1 MIQDGIERFTK
12 EVPGPKALKGLEGEL
27 LKQRKALL
35 ADLNKVLS
43 NEQIEK
49 ALRFVGKDDVEHFL
63 NLLNRLKNNPTLD
76 KVIPQLGEYYTKDR
90 GTRFVLDYASRFQ
103 DNVIN
108 RIRFEEMV
116 KVFNEFG
123 DETKRVYDFAVGPVK
138 YELKAWTR
146 WAHWSDEAFLNQF
159 VKDIASIDNL
169 NNLQWVYMKTE
180 NITNITLYQY
190 VVKALNNG
198 KKLDKLSDI
207 DVNKLIKLSGIEDI
221 NDANKADYLI
231 RYLSDKSNFDKIFKV
246 VEL

>member
-90 GTRFVLDYASRFQ
+90 GARFVLDYASRFQ

-123 DETKRVYDFAVGPVK
+123 DETKRVYDFTVGMKK

-159 VKDIASIDNL
+159 VKDIANINNL
-169 NNLQWVYMKTE
+169 NNLQWVFMKTE
-180 NITNITLYQY
+180 DITNITLYQY
-190 VVKALNNG
+190 VVKALSNSKGREMFSKVNIV
-198 KKLDKLSDI
+198 KIKEIIKLKDITEVNKVDKLI
-207 DVNKLIKLSGIEDI
+207 
-221 NDANKADYLI
+221 DYL
-231 RYLSDKSNFDKIFKV
+231 SKKENFDKIFKI

>member
-90 GTRFVLDYASRFQ
+90 GARFVLDYASRFQ

-116 KVFNEFG
+116 RVFNEFG
-123 DETKRVYDFAVGPVK
+123 DETKRVYDFTVGMKK
-138 YELKAWTR
+138 YELKAWIR

-169 NNLQWVYMKTE
+169 NNLQ
-180 NITNITLYQY
+180 
-190 VVKALNNG
+190 
-198 KKLDKLSDI
+198 
-207 DVNKLIKLSGIEDI
+207 
-221 NDANKADYLI
+221 
-231 RYLSDKSNFDKIFKV
+231 
-246 VEL
+246 